1 VRARASTK
9 PKRPKSSE
17 GPSAQRTINRQ
28 EFDRVVEPRGKQPP
42 REAATPLAPQP
53 SNASS
58 GVEDRYVVP
67 AGYGEDRMVLM
78 VKDPLWLF
86 AYWEVRP
93 ETERSVRSQLLPS
106 EIPDL
111 RSVLRVYDV
120 TDVEFPT
127 EPAHRSF
134 DIPLSGLATSW
145 YIETNAPNRS
155 FIVEIGLLTASGR
168 FFMLARSNRVTTP
181 RAGPSEIIDEAWA
194 TTDELFWKLIGSSA
208 LLGGSSPM
216 VWAQMLSRN
225 AVLGSWS
232 SGALTQTAR
241 PAIVRGFWC
250 RVNAD
255 VIIYGA
261 TDPKARVRIQGQ
273 PVAVRK
279 DGTFSLRV
287 TLPEGTQTMTIE
299 ATSSDGRQTQSMTP
313 IVSLTAA
320 GSLGAEPGIHPPP
333 AARPSIR
340 RRP

>member
-1 VRARASTK
+1 
-9 PKRPKSSE
+9 
-17 GPSAQRTINRQ
+17 
-28 EFDRVVEPRGKQPP
+28 
-42 REAATPLAPQP
+42 
-53 SNASS
+53 
-58 GVEDRYVVP
+58 
-67 AGYGEDRMVLM
+67 MVLM

-313 IVSLTAA
+313 VVSLTAA